1 MASIDKLISKI
12 NKAKSA
18 INSFKGIASKFSS
31 RNFTSALDQLGEN
44 AEKAKRQLESR
55 RKTLEASVAGNKAK
69 YKLDHPDVNRGLE
82 ELRYPLKDDLDNYIV
97 FSTRLRAKREG
108 TNAQNI
114 YGDTGVEI
122 ALYVPDGL
130 SSTSQVSFSG
140 QDFGFGS
147 RTINEIREA
156 EGFGETIG
164 ETGEAIKA
172 MGNKALNALGNKLT
186 GGIGNLRDGR
196 AVNPMQEQ
204 TLEGISFR
212 SFAFE
217 YEFWPKSQEEADEI
231 NKIMYAFRTAMLP
244 DTFGSS
250 DENDVENYFN
260 YPNIFDVEFEGPI
273 RNVLDGFLPMVCTKC
288 DVDHFN
294 GQKFAVFE
302 GGQPISSKMSLEFVE
317 IKILSQENYQQ
328 ISPLGDKSIKGMPSI
343 VDDYSNEA
351 DVVKPKVGGGRG

>member
-1 MASIDKLISKI
+1 M
-12 NKAKSA
+12 
-18 INSFKGIASKFSS
+18 
-31 RNFTSALDQLGEN
+31 
-44 AEKAKRQLESR
+44 
-55 RKTLEASVAGNKAK
+55 
-69 YKLDHPDVNRGLE
+69 
-82 ELRYPLKDDLDNYIV
+82 DNYIV

-172 MGNKALNALGNKLT
+172 MGAKAMNALGNKLT

-204 TLEGISFR
+204 TLEGVSFR

-250 DENDVENYFN
+250 DENDVENFFN

-288 DVDHFN
+288 DIDHFN

-343 VDDYSNEA
+343 VDDYANEA
-351 DVVKPKVGGGRG
+351 DVVKPKIGSGRG